1 MNDLTNIYVGENKE
15 GLNPNL
21 VFLVNEWP
29 KWKILALQGSTRS
42 GKTFSI
48 VHFIISLIEEYRGLT
63 ISVTRATLPSLK
75 TSILRDFKDE
85 MSRLGLWSDGN
96 FNKTELEYRHKGNLV
111 EFFSVDDEQKVRG
124 RKRQV
129 LICNEANEIPQ
140 DRMMQLLL
148 RTEGFVI
155 IDYNPS
161 MVDSYIYDL
170 LERDDCAMLITTYK
184 NNPFLSPAIVEEIE
198 RLKETDENLW
208 KIYGCGI
215 RGEDRAGTIYT
226 RWVKSDIFPLDLPTW
241 YGVDFGFS
249 NDPTAIVR
257 IAYDKKERIIYL
269 KEVAYEKGL
278 MNSDIARLIKQDIRH
293 KKTQIYLDPDKESKD
308 AVFIYTENDNIYVNN
323 QVIPVSNYIDDH
335 NLVLSLVP
343 NSLRSHIEQELK
355 RVVDYLFE
363 VYCDSAEPKSIR
375 ELRLF
380 NVSAYPAIK
389 GGGSVASQIY
399 FMYNFRVYYKGNN
412 IDEERK
418 KYKWKE
424 KKGKDDYEN
433 VPIDAFNHILDAA
446 RYGVYTHL
454 TRIGF

>member
-1 MNDLTNIYVGENKE
+1 MNDLTDIYVKENKE

-48 VHFIISLIEEYRGLT
+48 VHFVISLIEEYGGLT
-63 ISVTRATLPSLK
+63 ISITRATLPSLR

-85 MSRLGLWSDGN
+85 MLRLGLWSDAN

-170 LERDDCAMLITTYK
+170 LERDDCSMIITTYK

-226 RWVKSDIFPLDLPTW
+226 RWNKTDFLPSDLPTW

-249 NDPTAIVR
+249 NDPTAIIR
-257 IAYDKKERIIYL
+257 ISYDKKERIVYL
-269 KEVAYEKGL
+269 KEVAFEKGL
-278 MNSDIARLIKQDIRH
+278 MNSDIARLIKQDIRE
-293 KKTQIYLDPDKESKD
+293 KKTEIYKDDTLD
-308 AVFIYTENDNIYVNN
+308 VYTENGNVYVNGEA
-323 QVIPVSNYIDDH
+323 IPVQDYIENKEKVLALVGQTLH
-335 NLVLSLVP
+335 N
-343 NSLRSHIEQELK
+343 HIEQELK
-355 RVVDYLFE
+355 RITDYLFE

-380 NVSAYPAIK
+380 NISAYPCIK

-399 FMYNFRVYYKGNN
+399 FMYNFRIYYQGAN
-412 IDEERK
+412 IDDERK

-424 KKGKDDYEN
+424 KKAKDDYEN
-433 VPIDAFNHILDAA
+433 VPIDAFNHSLDAA